1 MHKLIICTDGSSYS
15 HLRREKR
22 AEQRRIS
29 KLKTINKGGLIMST
43 TTQKLLNLASNPY
56 QQSNVKTESDFSLEA
71 KALAVFSQ
79 R

>member
-1 MHKLIICTDGSSYS
+1 
-15 HLRREKR
+15 
-22 AEQRRIS
+22 
-29 KLKTINKGGLIMST
+29 MST